1 MGVFQGPTMG
11 DPIGFA
17 NLYNFE
23 LYSLIIEKSKNPD
36 SDFYYLCD
44 GFEEKKLNNK
54 WNVSYSTDTIFFDSG
69 SANIKQ
75 QYYKILDSLPK
86 KLRTVQ
92 DLVSLYAYTDKKGK
106 DSDNKELGAARN
118 NSVRNELL
126 KRGIDSTRIL
136 MTNYGETKSS
146 GKISQKNRRVEIDVN
161 LGKLYQKY
169 YTEALKFTQKGN
181 YGAANRAIKTWMRLV
196 PPNQAVYALFDCWG
210 NGKKASMFKKNLT
223 QRIQK
228 KFYKN
233 NKLKFIL
240 DSLYCENIKGEGLG
254 WYITTNCLPS
264 YENDCSFNTSSKRT
278 SHLIQIAD
286 SIYSKLGFPSKEKV
300 EKRCSN
306 VLPDIILKN
315 NNISNLKRYLPI
327 FKKACEQ
334 QQIKWKYFAML
345 YDKINVKHTGFQR
358 YGTQTMIN
366 IKGEMI
372 FINPI
377 EDIHKLNEY
386 RKQMKLVPYPE
397 NVTEKTIINQK
408 KLDTTLV
415 YTLSEIY
422 PSDQRYRNKTHE
434 IEEKYG
440 YDSDTL
446 NSLWKIIRTTDSLNQ
461 IQVRK
466 ILDKRDWLSSK

>member
-181 YGAANRAIKTWMRLV
+181 YGAANRAIKT
-196 PPNQAVYALFDCWG
+196 
-210 NGKKASMFKKNLT
+210 
-223 QRIQK
+223 
-228 KFYKN
+228 
-233 NKLKFIL
+233 
-240 DSLYCENIKGEGLG
+240 
-254 WYITTNCLPS
+254 
-264 YENDCSFNTSSKRT
+264 
-278 SHLIQIAD
+278 
-286 SIYSKLGFPSKEKV
+286 
-300 EKRCSN
+300 
-306 VLPDIILKN
+306 
-315 NNISNLKRYLPI
+315 
-327 FKKACEQ
+327 
-334 QQIKWKYFAML
+334 
-345 YDKINVKHTGFQR
+345 
-358 YGTQTMIN
+358 
-366 IKGEMI
+366 
-372 FINPI
+372 
-377 EDIHKLNEY
+377 
-386 RKQMKLVPYPE
+386 
-397 NVTEKTIINQK
+397 
-408 KLDTTLV
+408 
-415 YTLSEIY
+415 
-422 PSDQRYRNKTHE
+422 
-434 IEEKYG
+434 
-440 YDSDTL
+440 
-446 NSLWKIIRTTDSLNQ
+446 
-461 IQVRK
+461 
-466 ILDKRDWLSSK
+466 